1 MEEKQVTYRCPK
13 CAREYAEKVYKI
25 GINISTGQVYRIPH
39 RPRRCEACGSGLVRH
54 VTVKSDKS

>member
-13 CAREYAEKVYKI
+13 CKREYAEKVNRI
-25 GINISTGQVYRIPH
+25 SINVITGQVYRVPY
-39 RPRRCEACGSGLVRH
+39 RPQRCEACGSGLVRH